1 MRCLDTVLW
10 VRNMIFYVNG
20 VHCNLNLFEDS
31 YLPFCISTEKHF
43 DQLSNTYLQS
53 VRDKIGSDSYL
64 KILIILDTE
73 ICRFIYDLSP
83 FFRISNLSRFPQTKL
98 YYSAFPELTNSVSTL
113 KSAALS
119 IIFKFLKNKI
129 SLNIL

>member
-1 MRCLDTVLW
+1 
-10 VRNMIFYVNG
+10 MIFYVNG

-64 KILIILDTE
+64 KILIIFDTE
-73 ICRFIYDLSP
+73 ICSFIYDLSP
-83 FFRISNLSRFPQTKL
+83 FFRISNLSRFPQTKF